1 MTMPRR
7 INAIFLVFTV
17 IAVLAAT
24 MGISR
29 ADRRFLAD
37 YLQVH
42 YDFGMGLLSDEA
54 NQVLQTRD
62 GYIWV
67 ASYAGLLRYDT
78 QQFQQMKDENGVPVS
93 RVRSLFE
100 DSQQR
105 LWIGTNNTGLLL
117 YEKGRIHKVQE
128 ETAAIV
134 RAAVEGEDECI
145 YVASSDGVRCFH
157 RDGSNGCVQDPRL
170 ANCLVQSLSF
180 SAVTGK
186 VWGVTFR
193 GDVFSLEHSSVVDF
207 YPAASFQ
214 GLTCNS
220 VFCDSTGRIFLG
232 TLSNIVLMRENELF
246 QPLLLTAR
254 KSTASIYED
263 HQGLIWVC
271 TENGLGYFN
280 EQLRYIPVDGS
291 LLSSSIENIYQDYE
305 NNYWVTSSQQGL
317 LHLIRSKFR
326 NLAFEGSLPMNV
338 YNAVTMHKGIGYF
351 GNNEG
356 LYILDAQGKKTENEL
371 TELFRGVRIRDICID
386 AQGKLWIAGYGSP
399 GLVCWKDGAWKN
411 WTRSNGMPSDKI
423 RKILERKN
431 GDIAVGTGDGIAI
444 LRDER
449 LHKTY
454 RREQGIDNGV
464 ILSLEETAD
473 GTLLAGSDGDGI
485 YAIAPDDTVVHLNEL
500 ATGEKLGPVLNLC
513 PDDENQGVWITNG
526 NRIFFMENREIHPVE
541 ADGLDFNNIFDI
553 KRIGKKIWLLGAKGV
568 YILNPQEFKRSAVS
582 EVEKIAFST
591 AMQTMLTANSRNFLQ
606 SDGTLYLSCS
616 RGVYSINTGEIYEN
630 SVPPRIGVSDI
641 VIDNISIDGRSYEK
655 GETIELP
662 STAERISIHFE
673 VLSFANADGD
683 LEYYMEDFDKNPTII
698 HGKNAYEASYTNLK
712 GGDYIFRIRA
722 KNGDGQLAAEDRVLH
737 IHKAYGFWELPL
749 VRGLIVLAVVGL
761 IFLGLRASMRHKIRI
776 AQAKQEEYQKI
787 TMEAIQAIART
798 IDAKDAYTNG
808 HSYRVAEY
816 TKRIAE
822 AMGWNRQRIEDIYYV
837 ALLHDIGKIG
847 IPDQILNKPGRLT
860 DEEYT
865 MIKKHT
871 EIGSDILSDFKRLP
885 NMPEGAR
892 HHHERYDG
900 KGYPD
905 GLRGKAIPLEARIIC
920 VADSFDAMHS
930 ARVYRKA
937 IPLEQIQQEML
948 KCAGKQFD
956 PDIVVILLQLIRK
969 GIIPGSTEEK

>member
-1 MTMPRR
+1 MMMMPRKM
-7 INAIFLVFTV
+7 NAIFLLV
-17 IAVLAAT
+17 IAILLIT
-24 MGISR
+24 MGTSG
-29 ADRRFLAD
+29 ADRRFLSD

-42 YDFGMGLLSDEA
+42 YDFGTGLLSDEA
-54 NQVLQTRD
+54 NQVLQTHD

-67 ASYAGLLRYDT
+67 ASYAGLLRYDS
-78 QQFQQMKDENGVPVS
+78 QQFQLMKDENGIPVS

-100 DSQQR
+100 DSEQR

-117 YEKGRIHKVQE
+117 YEKGKIHKVQQ

-134 RAAVEGEDECI
+134 RATVEGEDGCI
-145 YVASSDGVRCFH
+145 YVASSDGVRYFC
-157 RDGSNGCVQDPRL
+157 RDGQSECVQDSRL
-170 ANCLVQSLSF
+170 VNCLVQSLSF
-180 SAVTGK
+180 SKSTGK

-193 GDVFSLEHSSVVDF
+193 GDVFSLAHGKVVDF
-207 YPAASFQ
+207 YSASSFQ

-220 VFCDSTGRIFLG
+220 VFCDSQGRIFLG
-232 TLSNIVLMRENELF
+232 TLSNIVLMKENELF

-280 EQLRYIPVDGS
+280 EQLRYIPIDGS

-305 NNYWVTSSQQGL
+305 NNYWITSSQQGL

-338 YNAVTMHKGIGYF
+338 YNATASYHGLCYL

-356 LYILDAQGKKTENEL
+356 LYILDAQGQKEENEL
-371 TELFRGVRIRDICID
+371 TKLFHGVRIRDICMD
-386 AQGKLWIAGYGSP
+386 SQKNLWIAGYGTP

-411 WTRSNGMPSDKI
+411 WTKSNGMPSDKI

-444 LRDER
+444 LRDEQ
-449 LHKTY
+449 LIKTY
-454 RREQGIDNGV
+454 RRAQGIDNGV
-464 ILSLEETAD
+464 ILSLEETTD

-485 YAIAPDDTVVHLNEL
+485 YAIAQDDTVIHLNEL
-500 ATGEKLGPVLNLC
+500 DSGEKLGPVLNLC
-513 PDDENQGVWITNG
+513 QDDENQGVWITNG
-526 NRIFFMENREIHPVE
+526 NRIFFMENKEIHPVS

-553 KRIGKKIWLLGAKGV
+553 KRIGKKIWLLGAKGI
-568 YILNPQEFKRSAVS
+568 YILNPQELKSSAVS
-582 EVEKIAFST
+582 EVEQIGFST

-606 SDGTLYLSCS
+606 SNGTLYLSCS
-616 RGVYSINTGEIYEN
+616 RGVYSIDTGAIYEN

-698 HGKNAYEASYTNLK
+698 HGRNSYEASYTNLK
-712 GGDYIFRIRA
+712 GGDYSFRIRA
-722 KNGDGQLAAEDRVLH
+722 RNGDGQLAVEDKVLH

-776 AQAKQEEYQKI
+776 AQAKQAEYQKI
-787 TMEAIQAIART
+787 TLEAIQAISRT

-808 HSYRVAEY
+808 HSYRVAQY
-816 TKRIAE
+816 TRLIAKE
-822 AMGWNRQRIEDIYYV
+822 LGWTERQIEEIYYV

-847 IPDQILNKPGRLT
+847 IPDHILNKPGKLT
-860 DEEYT
+860 DEEYAI
-865 MIKKHT
+865 IKKHS
-871 EIGSDILSDFKRLP
+871 EIGGDILKDITQLP
-885 NMPEGAR
+885 HIREGAR
-892 HHHERYDG
+892 YHHERYDG
-900 KGYPD
+900 RGYPD
-905 GLRGKAIPLEARIIC
+905 GLKGEEIPMEARIIG
-920 VADSFDAMHS
+920 VADAFDAMYS
-930 ARVYRKA
+930 ARVYRKNLSLDA
-937 IPLEQIQQEML
+937 IVQEL
-948 KCAGKQFD
+948 KRNSGSQFD
-956 PDIVVILLQLIRK
+956 PKFVNILLDLIRR
-969 GIIPGSTEEK
+969 GVISREK